1 MPRFE
6 MYLFMALED
15 EDDDVRT
22 EEYEMVCFV
31 NNSLDVDEVTQV
43 AHGVVEKH
51 IEESDG
57 LVLFGTAGVMVKGA
71 EILNLAFRNKDIDS
85 EKIDEIMDLYSHESK
100 TIH

>member
-1 MPRFE
+1 
-6 MYLFMALED
+6 MALED

-57 LVLFGTAGVMVKGA
+57 LVLFGTAGIIVKGA

>member
-1 MPRFE
+1 
-6 MYLFMALED
+6 MALED

-51 IEESDG
+51 IEEADG
-57 LVLFGTAGVMVKGA
+57 LVLFGTAGIIVKGA